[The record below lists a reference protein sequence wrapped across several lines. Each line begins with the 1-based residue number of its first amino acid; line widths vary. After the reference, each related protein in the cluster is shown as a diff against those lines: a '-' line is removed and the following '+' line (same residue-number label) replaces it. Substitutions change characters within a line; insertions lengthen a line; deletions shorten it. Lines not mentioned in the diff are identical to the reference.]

1 MAASA
6 VIENEALATEAPYAP
21 VTIERRARSDLET
34 KLPKPY
40 MPRALVAPDTNHP
53 TGTVG
58 HQHRNMS
65 VLQQHIAF
73 FDQDDNGIVYPWETF
88 TGCRAIGFNPIVAV
102 FMSVLINGAMS
113 YPTLPGWI
121 PSPFFPIY
129 IYNIHKAKHG
139 SDSGTYDTEGR
150 YSPANIENMFSKYA
164 HTVPDKFTLGELW
177 AMTEGNR
184 VAFDFFGWITSKLE
198 WGLLYVLARDEE
210 GLLSKEAVRRCFDGS
225 LFDYCAK
232 MNTVGRAKM
241 G

>member
-6 VIENEALATEAPYAP
+6 VIENEALATEAPYAL
-21 VTIERRARSDLET
+21 VTIERRVRSDLET

-102 FMSVLINGAMS
+102 FMAVLINGAMS

>member
-21 VTIERRARSDLET
+21 VTIERRVRSDLET

-102 FMSVLINGAMS
+102 FMAVLINGAMS

-184 VAFDFFGWITSKLE
+184 VALDFFGWITSKLE